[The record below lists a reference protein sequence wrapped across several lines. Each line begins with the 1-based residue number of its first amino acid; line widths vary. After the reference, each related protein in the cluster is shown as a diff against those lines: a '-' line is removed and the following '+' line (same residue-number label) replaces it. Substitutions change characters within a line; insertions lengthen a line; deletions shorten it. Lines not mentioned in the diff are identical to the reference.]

1 MVGRLVSAPAE
12 SVDSFSEQTVVR
24 DRPVTKRA
32 SDSPSPAGGPTDLR
46 RRWGA
51 HNEPTSGP
59 VKIAPRISRS
69 TKLMQDLMVSVPPTQ
84 PDTQAMNYSERDE
97 DRSGDEKAP
106 QLFIEASVKMQV
118 MHTFWFKHVI
128 IVFSRV

>member
-1 MVGRLVSAPAE
+1 
-12 SVDSFSEQTVVR
+12 
-24 DRPVTKRA
+24 
-32 SDSPSPAGGPTDLR
+32 
-46 RRWGA
+46 
-51 HNEPTSGP
+51 
-59 VKIAPRISRS
+59 
-69 TKLMQDLMVSVPPTQ
+69 MVSVPPTQ
-84 PDTQAMNYSERDE
+84 PDTPAMNYSDRDE